1 MDGPLTDLE
10 RLREIAVDQHGLVTS
25 AQAAESGVSLASLSM
40 MVRRGRLEKAARG
53 LFRVPQVPATPYDSY
68 MQAVLWTGFPE
79 ACLSHD
85 SALDAWEISDIN
97 PDRIHLTVA
106 ARRRIT
112 RQVPHSYAIHHQDL
126 LSEQMTWWEGIPTV
140 TAATAI
146 RQCLASG
153 VPTYL
158 IRQAIER
165 STRTGLVPA
174 AELKRLTHL
183 MEARYVRQS

>member
-1 MDGPLTDLE
+1 MSVLTDLE

-25 AQAAESGVSLASLSM
+25 AQAVESGVSLASLSM
-40 MVRRGRLEKAARG
+40 MVRRDRLEKVARG
-53 LFRVPQVPATPYDSY
+53 LFRVPQVPATQYDSF

-79 ACLSHD
+79 ACVSHD

-112 RQVPHSYAIHHQDL
+112 RQIPHGYTVHHQDL
-126 LSEQMTWWEGIPTV
+126 LPEQVTWWEGIPTV

-165 STRTGLVPA
+165 SARIGLVPA
-174 AELKRLTHL
+174 AELEGLTQL
-183 MEARYVRQS
+183 LEARYVRQP